1 MSMELTSTLADEL
14 AHRSAEDQPQVV
26 IRDPEGTRNA
36 LTVIATTIVVV
47 MFSVLAVAMSLI

>member
-26 IRDPEGTRNA
+26 IRNPERARTV
-36 LTVIATTIVVV
+36 LTVIAASIVVV
-47 MFSVLAVAMSLI
+47 MFSVLAVAMSLT